1 MNTILRWRIC
11 VPKNRILNPCHLNIT
26 PAREGV
32 VHSHD
37 FAELFWVEQG
47 VGIHLIN
54 GNEREM
60 QMGDLCMIRPWKDS
74 HKLRA
79 LAPDFMI
86 YNVAFPLKVLRDL
99 QKHYFNDSYFWG
111 GTGHEPEIYHLT
123 EIERQWMNAAGRE
136 LLRAPQKR
144 LILDRFLLNLLCST
158 GQAHPD
164 HLRACPPWL
173 RLACQLIHEP
183 EHFSRGTHAFATLAR
198 RSPEH
203 VARSLRKYTG
213 KTPSEVVNQ
222 ARIEYAA
229 GQLASTTR
237 EIQDIAMDCGYESLS
252 HFYKLFHK
260 TLGTSP
266 RRYRQE
272 HFISPARIL
281 FPSNA
286 PSDSGA

>member
-1 MNTILRWRIC
+1 METILRWNIC
-11 VPKNRILNPCHLNIT
+11 VPKNRIFNPCHVNIT
-26 PAREGV
+26 PKREGV

-54 GNEREM
+54 DNEREM
-60 QMGDLCMIRPWKDS
+60 QIGDLCMIRPLKDA

-79 LAPDFMI
+79 LAPDFTI
-86 YNVAFPLKVLRDL
+86 YNVAFPLVILRDV
-99 QKHYFNDSYFWG
+99 QKRYFDSNHFWG
-111 GTGHEPEIYHLT
+111 GAGREPEIHHLT
-123 EIERQWMNAAGRE
+123 EVERQWMNAAGRE
-136 LLRAPQKR
+136 LNHAPQKR

-158 GQAHPD
+158 RQGHPD

-183 EHFSRGTHAFATLAR
+183 EHFSRGIHGFTALAK

-203 VARSLRKYTG
+203 VARTLKKYTG
-213 KTPSEVVNQ
+213 KTPSEVVNL

-229 GQLASTTR
+229 GQLVSTTHK
-237 EIQDIAMDCGYESLS
+237 IQDIVMDCGYESLS
-252 HFYKLFHK
+252 HFYKLFHDIF
-260 TLGTSP
+260 GTSP

-272 HFISPARIL
+272 HSLTPAFMPFKPPR
-281 FPSNA
+281 
-286 PSDSGA
+286 